1 MMLCIQS
8 EGVLSVLHC
17 DGVSVCVCLCAH
29 MFGYVFLAITV
40 TLSSLPDMMDG
51 ASAIKQRPARDAW
64 HPTAGTE

>member
-17 DGVSVCVCLCAH
+17 DGGSLGVCAH
-29 MFGYVFLAITV
+29 MFVYVFLAITV